1 MPSCYHQRS
10 QNLQGWFP
18 GHPCKYNN
26 EHPRRQGS
34 ATSIS
39 VGGSYNASLAWSLRS
54 LLSDIVI
61 WKGTAVA
68 IATFQE
74 DRSSTLKSRNGD
86 LIMRKTQSYYQ
97 LYWPKGIAPL
107 FTENL
112 GICMVW
118 SLSTTSDII
127 PTD

>member
-1 MPSCYHQRS
+1 MLVDSES
-10 QNLQGWFP
+10 FLVSFP

-74 DRSSTLKSRNGD
+74 DRSSTLKST
-86 LIMRKTQSYYQ
+86 IYSSAVFQS
-97 LYWPKGIAPL
+97 
-107 FTENL
+107 T
-112 GICMVW
+112 
-118 SLSTTSDII
+118 
-127 PTD
+127 